1 MTESVKQI
9 ADLIIT
15 KTDDVAP
22 DGNDA
27 LKINIVRAN
36 GKFIIETV
44 IVKNGE
50 TDDFTESKAL
60 VAAWLGLGLFTP
72 LADRIESLAEHGL
85 SKSAFMVSQDGIE
98 VARAYRE
105 LTGKDITEAI

>member
-1 MTESVKQI
+1 MTESVKAI
-9 ADLIIT
+9 GDLIIT
-15 KTDDVAP
+15 KDDTVCP
-22 DGNDA
+22 DGTDGLNI
-27 LKINIVRAN
+27 KIVRTN

-44 IVKNGE
+44 MSKTGE
-50 TDDFTESKAL
+50 IDDYNDSKAL

-85 SKSAFMVSQDGIE
+85 SKVAFMVSEDGIE